1 MCENS
6 RQRVIHISTA
16 VAVIFLPCRWRARWL
31 AANLTLAGVWLFGS
45 VVRLAGLTPFE
56 LPPPSP
62 ASSDGSTG
70 MVPIVS
76 NSAAIVAL
84 QVDETDG

>member
-6 RQRVIHISTA
+6 RLRVIHISIA
-16 VAVIFLPCRWRARWL
+16 VAVIFLALQVACAVNGGFLKP
-31 AANLTLAGVWLFGS
+31 TGVWLFGS

-70 MVPIVS
+70 MVPI
-76 NSAAIVAL
+76 AG
-84 QVDETDG
+84 DRDGADRWRSWLCR

>member
-1 MCENS
+1 M
-6 RQRVIHISTA
+6 
-16 VAVIFLPCRWRARWL
+16 RWL
-31 AANLTLAGVWLFGS
+31 TANLTPTGVWLFGS
-45 VVRLAGLTPFE
+45 VARLAGLTPFE

-70 MVPIVS
+70 MVPV
-76 NSAAIVAL
+76 AMAIVAL